1 MAVMALEKNR
11 DYNDYKNDYKNDYL
25 KQLQERPDSERI
37 SEPKDEYISS
47 EKSASR
53 PSGLYHM
60 EQDGNGRRKILFDD
74 PKRLPKIKPDVP
86 EDGKEKCTADTDKA
100 DREIEKLKEKKQQLE
115 QQIKTAAGN
124 EEKIKELEKQLAL
137 IERELSRKDNDTYR
151 RQKAEFF

>member
-47 EKSASR
+47 EKSAGR
-53 PSGLYHM
+53 PSGLYHI
-60 EQDGNGRRKILFDD
+60 EQDENGRRKILFDD
-74 PKRLPKIKPDVP
+74 PKRLPKIKSDVP

-124 EEKIKELEKQLAL
+124 EEKIKELEKQLDL